1 MRGSEYFCGGWT
13 FLLIAVLSVFGL
25 RFYVDTWG
33 PLVALIITN
42 LITEAEWQGDAFFLG
57 IRALTGTNFSRPNEL
72 STSDAAAPRRTSP
85 TSSRNYGN
93 LLLWPG
99 PFKVLPTQDRILF
112 VSEKSTFCSPHTRT
126 STAAIVCACGM
137 ESAGANCAKSGV
149 RTLGVAREF
158 CWRIPIVGV
167 GIFGGTLLS
176 RCQAQLFMF

>member
-1 MRGSEYFCGGWT
+1 MDVSTYRGAVCFRLALLCGYMG
-13 FLLIAVLSVFGL
+13 AFGCTHYHQSHH
-25 RFYVDTWG
+25 RSRMAG
-33 PLVALIITN
+33 
-42 LITEAEWQGDAFFLG
+42 GCFFLW

-85 TSSRNYGN
+85 TASRNYGN

-99 PFKVLPTQDRILF
+99 PFKVLPTQDRTLF

>member
-1 MRGSEYFCGGWT
+1 MNT
-13 FLLIAVLSVFGL
+13 SVVVG
-25 RFYVDTWG
+25 RFYLSRCCLFSACAFMWIHG
-33 PLVALIITN
+33 GLWLHSLSPISSQKQN
-42 LITEAEWQGDAFFLG
+42 GRGCFFLW

-85 TSSRNYGN
+85 TASRNYGN

-99 PFKVLPTQDRILF
+99 PFKVLPTQDRTLF